1 MRPAAFIAA
10 MLAVACATGGGVARA
25 EEAAS
30 ENEAEAKRLAAR
42 AQVHFDLG
50 EYGLAIVDYREAYRL
65 HPAPGLLY
73 NLGQAY
79 RLSGDCVSATVMY
92 RNYLRLARRSPHRSV
107 ARQHISALAECNR
120 KHTGWTE
127 VDETFVGAAHGTA
140 AAKEK
145 RTASLVI
152 AGATDRQS
160 DGGEPRPGRRR
171 KVAGVGFAGVGGA
184 LLLGGAYMMLRAEST
199 ADEVSRRYNDGAK
212 WKDLE
217 DLDRRGRREEISGA
231 TMLVAGGAALV
242 TGATL
247 YALGWR
253 EERQA
258 ATVSVV
264 PGRKGAAVS
273 VSWGF

>member
-1 MRPAAFIAA
+1 MRPATVLAA
-10 MLAVACATGGGVARA
+10 ALVVAAATGGAVAHA
-25 EEAAS
+25 EEAES
-30 ENEAEAKRLAAR
+30 SDQVEAKRLAAR
-42 AQVHFDLG
+42 AQVSFDLG

-73 NLGQAY
+73 NLAQAY
-79 RLSGDCVSATVMY
+79 RLSGDCVNATVMY
-92 RNYLRLARRSPHRSV
+92 RNYLRLAPGSRYRSV

-127 VDETFVGAAHGTA
+127 VDDSFVAAAHGDG
-140 AAKEK
+140 KET
-145 RTASLVI
+145 RTASLEL
-152 AGATDRQS
+152 AGAEDQPVDR
-160 DGGEPRPGRRR
+160 GEERPGHRH
-171 KVAGVGFAGVGGA
+171 KVAGRVFGGVGAGLIA
-184 LLLGGAYMMLRAEST
+184 GGVYLSIRAGNT
-199 ADEVSRRYNDGAK
+199 ADEVSRRYRDGDD

-217 DLDRRGRREEISGA
+217 DLDRRGRREEAGGA
-231 TMLVAGGAALV
+231 TLLIAGGAALV

-258 ATVSVV
+258 AAVSVV
-264 PGRKGAAVS
+264 PVGKGAAVS